1 MKPARNQGAVA
12 SSRTHDLESRS
23 MFRLLRSTVRLTFR
37 EPARAWLIARMA
49 VWVTIL
55 STLVKFMPLS
65 RALEIVSTT
74 TRRTDELNP
83 EQAEKLSSAIDALLE
98 TNVLMFRPSCWKRAT
113 VLHRY
118 LALRGVSTSI
128 VFGVL
133 KDPGGE
139 LKGHAWLEQD
149 ERPMLEPP
157 GPSYK
162 VTYKFPSPQ
171 SVEIPLQIM
180 DAS

>member
-1 MKPARNQGAVA
+1 
-12 SSRTHDLESRS
+12 
-23 MFRLLRSTVRLTFR
+23 MFRLVRSAARLTLR
-37 EPARAWLIARMA
+37 EPSRAWLIARMGI
-49 VWVTIL
+49 WVAIL
-55 STLVKFMPLS
+55 SALVKFMPLA
-65 RALEIVSTT
+65 RALQIVSTA
-74 TRRTDELNP
+74 TRRTAELS
-83 EQAEKLSSAIDALLE
+83 EVQAKKLSSAIDALLE

-118 LALRGVSTSI
+118 LALKGVSTSI
-128 VFGVL
+128 VFGVM
-133 KDPGGE
+133 KEAGGE

-149 ERPMLEPP
+149 DRPMLEPP

-171 SVEIPLQIM
+171 SMEIPLQIM